1 MALPGQRM
9 PTIVFL
15 PKHFAEV
22 TFNPITF
29 PESEDDMTTAIE
41 RERKIRNVDVTP
53 LEVEPG
59 EILVFQNHSPNYRCF
74 TIEFSDPKFASP
86 DDKLEGEEEVTI
98 HVAKDGRFTYRVRH
112 YKDKSKKEHPV
123 EAGPFGVRSCP
134 GGCNQ

>member
-1 MALPGQRM
+1 M
-9 PTIVFL
+9 PMIVFL

-22 TFNPITF
+22 NFNPITF

-41 RERKIRNVDVTP
+41 RERKTRNVDVTP

-59 EILVFQNHSPNYRCF
+59 EMLVFQNHSPKYPCF
-74 TIEFSDPKFASP
+74 TIELDDPNFASP
-86 DDKLEGEEEVTI
+86 GDKLEGDEQVTI
-98 HVAKDGRFTYRVRH
+98 NVAKDGRFTYKVRH
-112 YKDKSKKEHPV
+112 YKEKSKKGDPV